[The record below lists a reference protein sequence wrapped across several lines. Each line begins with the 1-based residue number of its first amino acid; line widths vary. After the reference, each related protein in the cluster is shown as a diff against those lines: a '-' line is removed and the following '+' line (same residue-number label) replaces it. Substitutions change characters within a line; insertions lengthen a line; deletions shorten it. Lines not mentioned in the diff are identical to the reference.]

1 MKKESGF
8 LNALLFPLFTLL
20 IIWIVF
26 YFDQKFKLNAFQF
39 GLIPRNLNGITGIFT
54 MPFIHGDIF
63 HILSNTFPFLIL
75 ATFLNYNYREIAIQV
90 SFGIYI
96 LSGILVWL
104 FADLDAFSKTTSYHI
119 GASGIVYGLSGFLFF
134 SGIIRKRKDL
144 FAISLLV
151 TFLYGTIIW
160 GIFPEN
166 FQKAINYI
174 PKTQKVSWEG
184 HLFGFLS
191 GTFFAFIYRN
201 KGKQLTPYS
210 WQTNNDD
217 DLDDS
222 NPYWLIDENETNESE
237 KKDESIKV

>member
-1 MKKESGF
+1 MNKEPGF
-8 LNALLFPLFTLL
+8 SRALLFPLFALL
-20 IIWIVF
+20 IIWISF
-26 YFDQKFKLNAFQF
+26 YFDQHFKLNAFRY
-39 GLIPRNLNGITGIFT
+39 GLIPRNLNGLIGVFS
-54 MPFIHGDIF
+54 MPFIHGDVL

-75 ATFLNYNYREIAIQV
+75 ATFLNYNYHEISKQV
-90 SFGIYI
+90 TFGIYLI
-96 LSGILVWL
+96 SGFLVWS
-104 FADLDAFSKTTSYHI
+104 FADLDSISTMKSYHI

-191 GTFFAFIYRN
+191 GTLLAFLYRK
-201 KGKQLTPYS
+201 KGKQLPSYS
-210 WQTNNDD
+210 WEVNNDAE
-217 DLDDS
+217 LDES
-222 NPYWLIDENETNESE
+222 NPYWLVDENDVTENE
-237 KKDESIKV
+237 KKE